1 MITEVCVATYELN
14 PAFAEAYALE
24 QEDRVVGIVLNPVTS
39 AEQIASWQARVAD
52 AIDEDVEWGEA
63 AGGVF
68 EGIVDGMLA
77 VTLRIDTIRV
87 ES

>member
-24 QEDRVVGIVLNPVTS
+24 QEDRVVGIVLNPMAS
-39 AEQIASWQARVAD
+39 DEQIANWQARVAD
-52 AIDEDVEWGEA
+52 AIDEEVEWGEA
-63 AGGVF
+63 PEGVF

-77 VTLRIDTIRV
+77 VTLRIDTIRT

>member
-24 QEDRVVGIVLNPVTS
+24 QEDRVVGIVLNPVAS

-52 AIDEDVEWGEA
+52 AIDEDVEWGEVA
-63 AGGVF
+63 EGVF

-77 VTLRIDTIRV
+77 VTLRIDTIRT

>member
-14 PAFAEAYALE
+14 PAFAGAYALE
-24 QEDRVVGIVLNPVTS
+24 QEDRVVGIVLNPMAS
-39 AEQIASWQARVAD
+39 AEQIANWQARVAD
-52 AIDEDVEWGEA
+52 AIDEEVEWGEA
-63 AGGVF
+63 PEGVF

-77 VTLRIDTIRV
+77 VTLRIDTIRT